1 MAHRALLCCLVSL
14 ALVSLCRPARA
25 CACVDWPPERRM
37 AEAERIFIGRT
48 AAQPSE
54 AASEFVQFTV
64 IETLK
69 GTPMAHFDLQRV
81 SDDCERSFNRGELAL
96 VFVVKGHAPT
106 CAGNVDLDALMPTLG
121 QYMGGEGG
129 EGGGGHPDLEALKLA
144 LAGKVHGAKTTVY
157 SAGMAGKSVRV
168 GSTLV
173 SFVDKRA
180 DELLSAGGVTHG
192 PITYVALRAPD
203 QVATYV
209 LLGRD
214 KGKLTILSTVRKDL
228 KIK

>member
-14 ALVSLCRPARA
+14 ALAGLSRPAHA

-48 AAQPSE
+48 VAQPSE
-54 AASEFVQFTV
+54 AASDFVQFTV

-69 GTPMAHFDLQRV
+69 GTPMARFDLQRV

-106 CAGNVDLDALMPTLG
+106 CAGNVDIDQLMPTLG

-129 EGGGGHPDLEALKLA
+129 GGHPDLEAVKLA
-144 LAGKVHGAKTTVY
+144 LAGKVRGSKATVY
-157 SAGMAGKSVRV
+157 APGLVGRSVRI
-168 GSTLV
+168 GSTQV

-192 PITYVALRAPD
+192 AVTYVALRAPD

-214 KGKLTILSTVRKDL
+214 KGKLTVLTTVKKDL